1 MLNLAMVYDGPH
13 STAIDQ
19 QIIAASPIA
28 LVLRYTRKIEE
39 IMRRL

>member
-13 STAIDQ
+13 STG
-19 QIIAASPIA
+19 SH
-28 LVLRYTRKIEE
+28 RTRKIEE